1 MLIVLIK
8 DNALVNNLNFYFIKF
23 SNLSYIK

>member
-8 DNALVNNLNFYFIKF
+8 ENALVINLNFYFIKF
-23 SNLSYIK
+23 SNLSYIN

>member
-8 DNALVNNLNFYFIKF
+8 DNALVINLNFYFIKF
-23 SNLSYIK
+23 SNLSYIN